1 MFPISGNPLSTAL
14 ALGFVIGI
22 LGERVTRYPSTRHS
36 KEATVLPAENTLVVR
51 AANCQIPMAHL
62 SDKLAG
68 FVDEQTKAYENGGT
82 LERALAAEG
91 PSGAKVYAYS
101 STGDR
106 LFPEGTDQGPEQ
118 DQERLTYLES
128 RVWSDA
134 SSNSGGWCA
143 YLEDDGSGRL
153 VCEYV
158 YVARARDVFLSSG
171 IRIGCK

>member
-68 FVDEQTKAYENGGT
+68 FVVEQTKAYANGGT
-82 LERALAAEG
+82 LERALSRAA
-91 PSGAKVYAYS
+91 
-101 STGDR
+101 
-106 LFPEGTDQGPEQ
+106 
-118 DQERLTYLES
+118 
-128 RVWSDA
+128 
-134 SSNSGGWCA
+134 
-143 YLEDDGSGRL
+143 GSLRRAT
-153 VCEYV
+153 VAAAARTRAN
-158 YVARARDVFLSSG
+158 ARAWRG
-171 IRIGCK
+171 A